1 MTDKE
6 RPRDATPSQDT
17 AHGSK
22 RTTIPASEVGVTLTI
37 GVLMESLHLGDGI
50 DRKRDLSDLAGTW
63 SDEEAKE
70 FEANTRVFE
79 QIDDEM
85 WTR

>member
-1 MTDKE
+1 
-6 RPRDATPSQDT
+6 
-17 AHGSK
+17 
-22 RTTIPASEVGVTLTI
+22 
-37 GVLMESLHLGDGI
+37 MESLHLGDGS

-63 SDEEAKE
+63 SDEEAEE
-70 FEANTRVFE
+70 FEANMRVFE